1 MGPKFNEGEIAIT
14 TNTKFRENRGKVV
27 RLKEYL
33 GRRHWPECNTPEHV
47 WLVECL
53 CGDSYLY
60 SLYPRERDLTRTSG
74 GQMPARFMKRIS
86 TESGQ
91 GVLDLHEIPE
101 EVGDSDASV

>member
-1 MGPKFNEGEIAIT
+1 MEPQFNEGEIAIT

-33 GRRHWPECNTPEHV
+33 GRRNWPECDAAEHV

-53 CGDSYLY
+53 CEDSFLY
-60 SLYPRERDLTRTSG
+60 YFYPRQRDLTRAYL
-74 GQMPARFMKRIS
+74 GQMPERFLKRIS

-101 EVGDSDASV
+101 DVQDSDASV

>member
-1 MGPKFNEGEIAIT
+1 MTPHCHATTGGDFSDTPAEIKLAIC
-14 TNTKFRENRGKVV
+14 VAH
-27 RLKEYL
+27 L
-33 GRRHWPECNTPEHV
+33 GRRHWPECDTPEHV

-60 SLYPRERDLTRTSG
+60 YLYPRERDLTRTYV
-74 GQMPARFMKRIS
+74 GQMPERFMKRIS

-91 GVLDLHEIPE
+91 GVLDLHEIPV

>member
-1 MGPKFNEGEIAIT
+1 MEPQFNEGEIAIT

-33 GRRHWPECNTPEHV
+33 GRRNWPECDAPEHV

-53 CGDSYLY
+53 CEDSFLY
-60 SLYPRERDLTRTSG
+60 YFYPRQRDLTRAYL
-74 GQMPARFMKRIS
+74 GQMPERFLKRIS

-91 GVLDLHEIPE
+91 GVLDLHEIPQD
-101 EVGDSDASV
+101 VQDSDASV

>member
-1 MGPKFNEGEIAIT
+1 MAPQFNEGEIAIT

-60 SLYPRERDLTRTSG
+60 TSTHVSATSRAP
-74 GQMPARFMKRIS
+74 M
-86 TESGQ
+86 
-91 GVLDLHEIPE
+91 
-101 EVGDSDASV
+101 SVKCQSAL

>member
-1 MGPKFNEGEIAIT
+1 MGPQFNEGEIAIT

-60 SLYPRERDLTRTSG
+60 YLYPRERDLTRTYRSN
-74 GQMPARFMKRIS
+74 ARALYE
-86 TESGQ
+86 TH
-91 GVLDLHEIPE
+91 LHREWSRGI
-101 EVGDSDASV
+101 GSA

>member
-1 MGPKFNEGEIAIT
+1 MAAQFNEGEIAIT

-33 GRRHWPECNTPEHV
+33 GRRHWPECDAPEHV

-53 CGDSYLY
+53 CNDSYLY
-60 SLYPRERDLTRTSG
+60 YLYPRERNLMRNYV
-74 GQMPARFMKRIS
+74 GQMPERFMKRIS

-91 GVLDLHEIPE
+91 GVLDLHEIPV

>member
-1 MGPKFNEGEIAIT
+1 MGPQFNEGEIAIT
-14 TNTKFRENRGKVV
+14 TKTKFRENRGKVV

-33 GRRHWPECNTPEHV
+33 GRRYWPECDAPEHV

-60 SLYPRERDLTRTSG
+60 YLYLRERDLTRTYV
-74 GQMPARFMKRIS
+74 GQMPERFMKRIS

-91 GVLDLHEIPE
+91 GVLDLHEIPV

>member
-1 MGPKFNEGEIAIT
+1 M
-14 TNTKFRENRGKVV
+14 

-60 SLYPRERDLTRTSG
+60 YLYPRERDLTRTYV
-74 GQMPARFMKRIS
+74 GQMPERFMKRIS

-91 GVLDLHEIPE
+91 GVLDLHEIPV

>member
-1 MGPKFNEGEIAIT
+1 MGPQFNEGEIAIT

-33 GRRHWPECNTPEHV
+33 GRRNWPECDAPEHV

-53 CGDSYLY
+53 CEDSFLY
-60 SLYPRERDLTRTSG
+60 YFYPRQRDLTRAYL
-74 GQMPARFMKRIS
+74 GQMPERFLKRIS

-91 GVLDLHEIPE
+91 GVLDLHEIPQD
-101 EVGDSDASV
+101 VQDSDASV